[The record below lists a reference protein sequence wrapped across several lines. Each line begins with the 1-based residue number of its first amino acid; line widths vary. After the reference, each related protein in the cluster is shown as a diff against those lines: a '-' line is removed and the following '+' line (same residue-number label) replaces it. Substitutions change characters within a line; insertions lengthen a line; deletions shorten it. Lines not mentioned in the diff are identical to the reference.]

1 MAHKLSPQQ
10 LRAIENI
17 QQFVRSVEHVKKLVT
32 ELEMNRAAKASI
44 LNGIFSGIGRT
55 LSQLRQRA
63 LTSNVGTL
71 ADTAGSLGVIA
82 GRGGTGLNMRVR
94 ALNEGVNSMLM
105 QLDQAMK
112 NARQAETGDTG
123 TAES

>member
-1 MAHKLSPQQ
+1 MANKLSPQQ

-44 LNGIFSGIGRT
+44 LNGIFSSIGRT

-112 NARQAETGDTG
+112 NARQAEKADSG